1 MLTDPMNAILWQ
13 SLAIFLLVGALF
25 GILLGLLLIFN
36 PQLAQFL
43 SREGNRWIST
53 RHLNQVLDR
62 SVSVEHWFY
71 RHHRL
76 AGMIAMLG
84 AVYIFVHLGLLF
96 DKAAAISRLGSQLPV
111 RLLEWLLDALVLG
124 VLAGAAV
131 AFVAGCF
138 LWLKPGVLHNIEAE
152 ANRWVSLRRATKV
165 LDVPRDQVDRFV
177 MRHARRMGWLL
188 LLGSLYLSFVMAGGL
203 V

>member
-1 MLTDPMNAILWQ
+1 MLPDPMNAILWQ
-13 SLAIFLLVGALF
+13 SLAIFILVGALF

-36 PQLAQFL
+36 PQLVQFL

-53 RHLNQVLDR
+53 RHLNQMLDR

-96 DKAAAISRLGSQLPV
+96 DKAAAIPRLGIQLPV

-124 VLAGAAV
+124 ALAGAAA

-138 LWLKPGVLHNIEAE
+138 LWFKPGVLRNIEAE